1 MRLDTMTVADLMSP
15 GPIAL
20 HERDAISA
28 ADLEM
33 RLAGVRH
40 LPVVDGRNHVVG
52 ILSNRDLFRAFGG
65 GKKTRPVHEIMTK
78 SVVTVH
84 EEMPAHEAAELMLE
98 RKIGALPVIGDGEQ
112 LVGIVTETDFL
123 QVAYRALV
131 GGRGAE
137 VEADED

>member
-1 MRLDTMTVADLMSP
+1 MQIDTLTVGDVMSP

-40 LPVVDGRNHVVG
+40 LPVLDAGNHVVG

-65 GKKTRPVHEIMTK
+65 GKRSRPVHEIMTK
-78 SVVTVH
+78 GVVTVH
-84 EEMPAHEAAELMLE
+84 EEMQAHEAAELMLE
-98 RKIGALPVIGDGEQ
+98 RKIGALPVVGDDEQ
-112 LVGIVTETDFL
+112 LVGIITETDFL
-123 QVAYRALV
+123 QIATKALA
-131 GGRGAE
+131 GARGAPIE
-137 VEADED
+137 TEDE